1 MSVVYLLLNILFD
14 SYLCYF
20 VFLQERMNKETTG
33 GTIPAS
39 TELKCDT
46 PFNAHAA
53 LTKSHVTVEGSKR
66 LESQDSLSLNS
77 LAPSH
82 TKKRSLEE
90 PVKDVNAE
98 SEIAKARKLEMA
110 REFKS
115 AFDMKNA
122 KKVKDEKDKAD
133 DVKNANEL
141 EDGQDKNGEANKVTA
156 QRPSNPFAK
165 SSNNKQNTSLLDSL
179 KKKAKADR

>member
-1 MSVVYLLLNILFD
+1 
-14 SYLCYF
+14 
-20 VFLQERMNKETTG
+20 MNKETTG

-39 TELKCDT
+39 TELKGDT
-46 PFNAHAA
+46 TFNAHAA
-53 LTKSHVTVEGSKR
+53 LTKSHVMVESSKR
-66 LESQDSLSLNS
+66 LESQDSTSLNM

-90 PVKDVNAE
+90 PIKDVNVQ
-98 SEIAKARKLEMA
+98 SETAKARKLEMA

-133 DVKNANEL
+133 EVKNARKADEVKNANEL
-141 EDGQDKNGEANKVTA
+141 EDVQDKNGEANTVTA

-165 SSNNKQNTSLLDSL
+165 SSNIKQNTSLFDSL
-179 KKKAKADR
+179 KKKVKADR